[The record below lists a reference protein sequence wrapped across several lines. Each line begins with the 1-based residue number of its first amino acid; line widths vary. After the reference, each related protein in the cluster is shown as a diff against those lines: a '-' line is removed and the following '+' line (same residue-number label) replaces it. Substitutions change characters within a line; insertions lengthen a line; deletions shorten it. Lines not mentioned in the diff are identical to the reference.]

1 MNLKTSFIASTMR
14 LAGLAALVACA
25 GCRSPGALFGPACA
39 DIPKGAIPQP
49 SGTYTCQWQAAQAGR
64 AELDDFVVYVN
75 EWLEKSA
82 VLAPC
87 GKAHVDVMAHRL
99 ETMPVQVVIQSSPDP
114 ELDQAR
120 RATVIELLASKGI
133 PDVENVVT
141 IGCPEAEGLYGFE
154 APRIIRGY
162 SQSGTFG
169 AGTGG
174 RGVGFGGGM
183 GGFGSGYGGGGF
195 NIGGFF

>member
-1 MNLKTSFIASTMR
+1 MNHRRQTLSIVAR
-14 LAGLAALVACA
+14 LIGVGALSALI

-49 SGTYTCQWQAAQAGR
+49 SGTYTCQWQVAQAGR
-64 AELDDFVVYVN
+64 AELDDFVIYAN

-82 VLAPC
+82 ALAPC
-87 GKAHVDVMAHRL
+87 GKAHVDVLAHRL
-99 ETMPVQVVIQSSPDP
+99 ETLPVQVVIQSSSDP

-120 RATVIELLASKGI
+120 RATVVELLASKGV

-141 IGCPEAEGLYGFE
+141 MGCPEAEGLYGFE

-174 RGVGFGGGM
+174 RGIGFGGGA
-183 GGFGSGYGGGGF
+183 GGFGTGYGGGGF

>member
-1 MNLKTSFIASTMR
+1 MTRSTPSIVNAVR
-14 LAGLAALVACA
+14 QLGLAAVVAAA

-49 SGTYTCQWQAAQAGR
+49 SGTYACQWQSAQAER
-64 AELDDFVVYVN
+64 AELDDFVIYAN

-82 VLAPC
+82 ALAPC

-99 ETMPVQVVIQSSPDP
+99 QTMPVQVIVQQSLDP

-120 RATVIELLASKGI
+120 RATVIELLASKGVA
-133 PDVENVVT
+133 DVENVVT
-141 IGCPEAEGLYGFE
+141 IGCPEAEGLFGFE
-154 APRIIRGY
+154 APRIVRGY
-162 SQSGTFG
+162 GQTGTFG

-174 RGVGFGGGM
+174 RGVGFGGGA
-183 GGFGSGYGGGGF
+183 GGFGSGYGGGF